1 MDTVALFSR
10 TVKKEINSPEGTVT
24 HYQNL
29 SSALDMAREL
39 RWVLHSQMKHDTI
52 LFYMGLLSVMKVL
65 HGLAS

>member
-39 RWVLHSQMKHDTI
+39 R
-52 LFYMGLLSVMKVL
+52 
-65 HGLAS
+65 